1 MTRRRTPLSRRLV
14 GTPAT
19 AVVLA
24 LCLGSGTTPAAEGQA
39 IRPADDDRCPVCG
52 MFTAKYPEFAARVT
66 FSDGVGFTFDG
77 PKDMFTFVLDVA
89 KHAPGRSRSDVEQV
103 LVTEY
108 YDLVAIDARAAFFV
122 IGSDVNGPM
131 GAELVPFA
139 TREDAEAF
147 RSDHRGTAALAFDD
161 IDLDTLRGLAATR

>member
-1 MTRRRTPLSRRLV
+1 MGAVRAAAVVAMLCLAS
-14 GTPAT
+14 AT
-19 AVVLA
+19 A
-24 LCLGSGTTPAAEGQA
+24 PAADREP

-77 PKDMFTFVLDVA
+77 PKDMFTFVLDLA
-89 KHAPGRSRSDVEQV
+89 KYAPGRNRSDVDEV

-122 IGSDVNGPM
+122 IGSDVLGPM
-131 GAELVPFA
+131 GAELIPFA

-147 RSDHRGTAALAFDD
+147 SSDHRGTAVLAFGD
-161 IDLDTLRGLAATR
+161 IDLDTLRDLGATR